1 MSSKSVSARAP
12 APRGERISRILDLDR
27 IEWVFAVLLSV
38 AVLFL
43 MVVRTTHGGALWR
56 DECDSIQL
64 SQMPRF
70 SDLLAN
76 LHFTAFPILFPTIL
90 RGYMSLFGAS
100 DFALRGFAL
109 LVGIGFVAASWLYS
123 TSLNRQAPL
132 LLLGLIGLN
141 SNFLLEGMAVRGY
154 GLGVVLLVVSV
165 TLAAK
170 ITEQFSPARLV
181 AMSLVLLAGT
191 QITFFDGA
199 LAPAILLAA
208 MAVLFL
214 HRRFGIGMLIALI
227 GLVIGVAYVPYI
239 LNIYFHV
246 RPWAILLQ
254 EPASFR
260 AVWERFMEAFGSPTA
275 IMRCVWAG
283 IILGATG
290 WAIWRLRSV
299 WNKKPS
305 TERDLLVFAVIVIVI
320 SIPSFSLFAWVT
332 HKPLLPRYS
341 LVLFSLLAVASDL
354 IVANLCRSFWTR
366 IARVGAVLI
375 AMVALPF
382 AVWPAITK
390 RDTNIDILAG
400 ILEQEAG
407 LHDIIVVNSWSRGI
421 SFNRYYHGK
430 TPWLTVP
437 NIEDHR
443 THRYDLFRTKMTE
456 FFPLDD
462 LEKAMTATLKS
473 ANRVWVVNDFR
484 VPPSTHGPRVLTPA
498 PDPVYGWRSNSYSIA
513 WAQEL
518 GFFLQK
524 HVLKSKVVAKSLP
537 SVNRQE
543 NADLLV
549 FEGWEY

>member
-1 MSSKSVSARAP
+1 MNPKSVSARAP
-12 APRGERISRILDLDR
+12 APRGGRISRTLDLDR
-27 IEWVFAVLLSV
+27 IEWILAILLSS

-56 DECDSIQL
+56 DECDSVQL
-64 SQMPRF
+64 SQIPRF

-76 LHFTAFPILFPTIL
+76 LHFTAFPILFAAIL
-90 RGYMSLFGAS
+90 RGYMSLFGGS

-109 LVGIGFVAASWLYS
+109 LVGIGFVAATWFYS
-123 TSLNRQAPL
+123 VSLNRQAPL
-132 LLLGLIGLN
+132 FLLGLIGLN
-141 SNFLLEGMAVRGY
+141 SNFLVEGMAVRGY
-154 GLGVVLLVVSV
+154 GLGAVLLIVCL
-165 TLAAK
+165 TLTAK
-170 ITEQFSPARLV
+170 IAEQFSTRK
-181 AMSLVLLAGT
+181 LLAIALFFLAAT
-191 QITFFDGA
+191 QMTFFDGA

-208 MAVLFL
+208 IAVLFL
-214 HRRFGIGMLIALI
+214 HRRFRIAMLIAVI

-260 AVWERFMEAFGSPTA
+260 VVWEHFAEAFGSPTA

-283 IILGATG
+283 VILGATG
-290 WAIWRLRSV
+290 WAVWRLRSV

-305 TERDLLVFAVIVIVI
+305 TERDLLVFAVLVIAI
-320 SIPSFSLFAWVT
+320 SIPSFSLFAWIT

-341 LVLFSLLAVASDL
+341 LVIFSLLAVAGDL
-354 IVANLCRSFWTR
+354 IVATLCRSFWTR

-375 AMVALPF
+375 AMVALPV

-430 TPWLTVP
+430 APWLTVP
-437 NIEDHR
+437 TIEDHR
-443 THRYDLFRTKMTE
+443 THRYDLLRSKMTE

-484 VPPSTHGPRVLTPA
+484 VPPSTHGLRVLTPA
-498 PDPVYGWRSNSYSIA
+498 PDPVYGWRANSYSIA

-518 GFFLQK
+518 GLFLQK
-524 HVLKSKVVAKSLP
+524 HVLKSRVVAESLP

-549 FEGWEY
+549 FEGWSY